1 MPSVETAE
9 LHRNLSGRPRPPV
22 PPAAPP
28 RRLTVSPRASPSP
41 RSALWLGAVALS
53 LALVG
58 ADVPRTRAPAA
69 ALAATAV
76 RVEPIEARGRD
87 EIEDRFAD
95 ALAGD
100 FARFAKRSE
109 AHTSELQSLMRI
121 SYAVFCWTTQ

>member
-41 RSALWLGAVALS
+41 RSALWLGAVALT

-76 RVEPIEARGRD
+76 RVEPIEARGR
-87 EIEDRFAD
+87 
-95 ALAGD
+95 
-100 FARFAKRSE
+100 SE
-109 AHTSELQSLMRI
+109 EHTSELQSLMRI
-121 SYAVFCWTTQ
+121 SYAVFCLKKKKDKDEKRRHTT

>member
-1 MPSVETAE
+1 MTHSSPT
-9 LHRNLSGRPRPPV
+9 LRLSDL
-22 PPAAPP
+22 P
-28 RRLTVSPRASPSP
+28 RRLTVRPRASPSP

-100 FARFAKRSE
+100 FARFAKASGG
-109 AHTSELQSLMRI
+109 
-121 SYAVFCWTTQ
+121 AVDRKSTRLNSSH